1 MKYKILLIFLLLLLS
16 SCAIEFKTDK
26 NVKFKFDKKYK
37 NSGFALI
44 YNDNLKISDKLDNT
58 SLFIFHKSLEKKS
71 SVKITNPLND
81 KSLIAEV
88 ISNKV
93 NFSDFY
99 NSVITERISN
109 ELELSQNEPFIE
121 INLISPNS
129 TFIAKKVEIFDEEKK
144 IAEKAPVDIIQT
156 GDLKILDNTAKK
168 FDKKNFSY
176 SIKIAEFY
184 YLNSAEETMYNINK
198 KINFKNINIV
208 KLSNTRFMLYVGP
221 FSDIKILEEA
231 FIKIKFLNFENL
243 EILKNV

>member
-1 MKYKILLIFLLLLLS
+1 MNYKILLIFFLLFLS
-16 SCAIEFKTDK
+16 SCIKEFNADE

-44 YNDNLKISDKLDNT
+44 YSDNLKISEKLDNT

-71 SVKITNPLND
+71 FVKITNPLNE

-88 ISNKV
+88 IKNTV

-99 NSVITERISN
+99 NSVITERIMN
-109 ELELSQNEPFIE
+109 ELELNQNEPLIE

-156 GDLKILDNTAKK
+156 SGFQILNNKTKK
-168 FDKKNFSY
+168 SEKKNFSY

-184 YLNSAEETMYNINK
+184 YFNSAQDTMDAINK
-198 KINFKNINIV
+198 KINLKNMKIV
-208 KLSNTRFMLYVGP
+208 KLSDTRFILFLGP
-221 FSDIKILEEA
+221 FNDIKILEDA
-231 FIKIKFLNFENL
+231 FIKMKSLNFENL